1 MTDFKKKYS
10 LDHRKK
16 EAKRILTKYPNRI
29 PIIVNIPKNSG
40 IPELDKKK
48 YLIPGDMTLG
58 QFMYVLRK
66 RISLRPETALFLYV
80 GNTLAPTSE
89 IVAQIYENHKDLDN
103 FLYISVLTEST
114 FGDAFLQ
121 KGGNEKLSLAM

>member
-10 LDHRKK
+10 LNHRKT
-16 EAKRILTKYPNRI
+16 EAARILAKYPDRI
-29 PIIVNIPKNSG
+29 PIIVNISKDL
-40 IPELDKKK
+40 PELDKKK
-48 YLIPGDMTLG
+48 YLIPGNMTLG

-66 RISLRPETALFLYV
+66 RISLRPESALFLYV

-89 IVAQIYENHKDLDN
+89 MVSQIYENNKDEDS

-114 FGDAFLQ
+114 FGDAFLSER
-121 KGGNEKLSLAM
+121 NE

>member
-10 LDHRKK
+10 LKHRKS
-16 EAKRILTKYPNRI
+16 EAKRILAKYPDRI

-40 IPELDKKK
+40 LPELDKKK
-48 YLIPGDMTLG
+48 YLIPGNMTLG

-89 IVAQIYENHKDLDN
+89 MVSQIYENNKDEDS
-103 FLYISVLTEST
+103 FLYLSVLSEST
-114 FGDAFLQ
+114 FGDAFL
-121 KGGNEKLSLAM
+121 

>member
-16 EAKRILTKYPNRI
+16 EAKRILAKYPNRI

-40 IPELDKKK
+40 LPELDKKK

-66 RISLRPETALFLYV
+66 RISLRPETALFLYI

-89 IVAQIYENHKDLDN
+89 IISQIYENNKDEDS
-103 FLYISVLTEST
+103 FLYLSVQSEST
-114 FGDAFLQ
+114 FGDKFLYQ
-121 KGGNEKLSLAM
+121 